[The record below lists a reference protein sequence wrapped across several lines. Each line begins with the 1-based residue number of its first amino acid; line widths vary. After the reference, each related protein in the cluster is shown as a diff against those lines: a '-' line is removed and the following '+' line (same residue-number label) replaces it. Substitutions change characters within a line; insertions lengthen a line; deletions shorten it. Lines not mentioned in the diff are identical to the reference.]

1 MQSKAELIFFWFRWS
16 WGVFYHSLASLL
28 FRSFQVFF
36 KSSSVCYMG
45 VRGLRGNSAH
55 DELCT
60 LMFRCLNDSKKGF
73 GSFIS
78 GHAAAVR
85 ARPLTAA

>member
-1 MQSKAELIFFWFRWS
+1 
-16 WGVFYHSLASLL
+16 
-28 FRSFQVFF
+28 
-36 KSSSVCYMG
+36 MG

-78 GHAAAVR
+78 GRLIYSSLFGRDEKGSMCKNSVKYYDG
-85 ARPLTAA
+85 PIFYSCVCVVP